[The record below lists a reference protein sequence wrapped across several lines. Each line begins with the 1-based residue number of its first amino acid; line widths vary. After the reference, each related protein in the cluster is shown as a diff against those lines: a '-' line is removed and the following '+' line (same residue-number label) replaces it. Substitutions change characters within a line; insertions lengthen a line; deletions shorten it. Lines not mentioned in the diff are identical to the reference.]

1 MRQPGS
7 SAGGATLAAKPAS
20 KNPIRAIDL
29 FCGAGGSSWG
39 AKQAG
44 VHVVAAFDLWDL
56 AGKNHHENFPD
67 TEFIQGRLED
77 SDPDALAQRLGKI
90 DLIMA
95 SPECT
100 NHSPAKGKA
109 QRCEVSKNTAFQVI
123 RYAKV
128 FTPRWIVIENVIN
141 MAKWTRYKEFYQ
153 ALVDEGYQITE
164 QRLNSAD
171 FGVPQSRR
179 RLFLLCDRLKK
190 PSDVTKPGLER
201 VPASSFINL
210 NGKYRWT
217 PVEKKNRAAATIA
230 RAKRGR
236 EHVKQNPFLMVYYG
250 SDGSGGW
257 QKVTR
262 PLRTVT
268 TVDRFAVVKQENGV
282 DMMRMLQPDELA
294 FAMGMNGMTFK
305 HGTRRE
311 KIHMLGNAVCP
322 PVMYH
327 VVRSLLFPT
336 SKYAIAG

>member
-1 MRQPGS
+1 MNRQ
-7 SAGGATLAAKPAS
+7 S
-20 KNPIRAIDL
+20 KEAYRAIDL

-44 VHVVAAFDLWDL
+44 VELVAAFDLWDL

-67 TEFIQGRLED
+67 TEFIEGRLED
-77 SDPDALAQRLGKI
+77 SDPDALAKRLGKI

-100 NHSPAKGKA
+100 NHSPAKGNA
-109 QRCEVSKNTAFQVI
+109 PRCEISKDTAFQVI
-123 RYAKV
+123 RYAKA
-128 FTPRWIVIENVIN
+128 FKPRWVVIENVIN
-141 MAKWTRYKEFYQ
+141 MAKWNRYEDFCQ
-153 ALVDEGYQITE
+153 QLEAEGYQITE

-179 RLFLLCDRLKK
+179 RLFLLCDRAKK
-190 PSDVTKPGLER
+190 PAPVVKPDEEK

-210 NGKYRWT
+210 NGKYKWT
-217 PVEKKNRAAATIA
+217 PVEKEKRAPATLA

-236 EHVKQNPFLMVYYG
+236 EQVKRNPFLMVYYG

-257 QKVTR
+257 QKMSR

-268 TVDRFAVVKQENGV
+268 TVDRFAVVKQQDGIDV
-282 DMMRMLQPDELA
+282 MRMLQPDELTI
-294 FAMGMNGMTFK
+294 AMGMTGMEFM
-305 HGTRRE
+305 HGSRRE

-322 PVMYH
+322 PVM
-327 VVRSLLFPT
+327 T
-336 SKYAIAG
+336 AIIKHLTKA